1 MIQGTNSN
9 AGKSVLVAGL
19 CRAAANRGLSVQPFK
34 PQNMSNNAAAVEGG
48 GEIGRAQA
56 LQALAA
62 RVPLSVHHNPVL
74 LKPESNTRAQI
85 VVHGHPVGTLEA
97 ECFTTDRASLLE
109 PVLDSFE
116 LLGADADICIV
127 EGAGSPA
134 ETNLRAGDIANMG
147 FALAADVPVVLAGDI
162 DRGGVIAS
170 LVGTHVVLDDADRS
184 MIHGFLINKF
194 RGNVALFDAG
204 LDDITTR
211 TQWPSMGVVT
221 WSHDLAVL
229 PAEDAVELG
238 ERQTESG
245 DIHIAVPMLSRIAN
259 FDDVDPLRM
268 EDDVTVTMVPPGQPL
283 PVADVIL
290 IPGTKAT
297 LADMEFLRSQ
307 GWDLDIQAHVRR
319 GGRVVG
325 ICGGYQLLGSTIAD
339 PDGVE
344 GLAVEVPGLAL
355 LDVATTLH
363 ADKVTRP
370 VTGTHLASGHGFSG
384 YEIHVGRTDGPGST
398 GRPWLSID
406 GAASGATSSDGRI
419 VGTYVHGVFASDAF
433 RQAYLAEL
441 RPGRVSSSVRYDE
454 RVDVALDLWANQLEE
469 QLDVDQ
475 LLRIAARR
483 L

>member
-1 MIQGTNSN
+1 MEPMHAEIAQSN
-9 AGKSVLVAGL
+9 A
-19 CRAAANRGLSVQPFK
+19 
-34 PQNMSNNAAAVEGG
+34 
-48 GEIGRAQA
+48 
-56 LQALAA
+56 
-62 RVPLSVHHNPVL
+62 
-74 LKPESNTRAQI
+74 
-85 VVHGHPVGTLEA
+85 TLEA
-97 ECFTTDRASLLE
+97 ISSR
-109 PVLDSFE
+109 VLIVEDDE
-116 LLGADADICIV
+116 AIAAMVERTLAGAGMEADIARIGADADVCIV

-134 ETNLRAGDIANMG
+134 ETNLRTGDIANMG
-147 FALAADVPVVLAGDI
+147 FALAADVPVILAGDI

-204 LDDITTR
+204 LDDIATR
-211 TQWPSMGVVT
+211 TGWPSMGVVT

-238 ERQTESG
+238 ERRGGDG
-245 DIHIAVPMLSRIAN
+245 DIHIVVPMLSRIAN
-259 FDDVDPLRM
+259 FDDVDPLSL

-307 GWDLDIQAHVRR
+307 GWDLDIAAHVRR
-319 GGRVVG
+319 GGRIVG
-325 ICGGYQLLGSTIAD
+325 ICGGYQLLGSAIAD
-339 PDGVE
+339 PE
-344 GLAVEVPGLAL
+344 GIEGPAAEVAGLGL

-370 VTGTHLASGHGFSG
+370 VTGTHAASGQEVAG
-384 YEIHVGRTDGPGST
+384 YEIHVGRTDGPDT
-398 GRPWLSID
+398 KRPWLHID

-419 VGTYVHGVFASDAF
+419 VGSYVHGVFSSDAF

-441 RPGRVSSSVRYDE
+441 RPGRVSSSVQYNE
-454 RVDVALDLWANQLEE
+454 RVDLALDAWAAQLED
-469 QLDVDQ
+469 QLDIDEI
-475 LLRIAARR
+475 LRIATSRA
-483 L
+483 

>member
-62 RVPLSVHHNPVL
+62 RVPLSVDHNPVL

-97 ECFTTDRASLLE
+97 ERFTTDRASLLE
-109 PVLDSFE
+109 PVLQSFDSLGQQAD
-116 LLGADADICIV
+116 LLIV

-147 FALAADVPVVLAGDI
+147 FARAADVPVVLAGDI

-194 RGNVALFDAG
+194 RGNVGLFDAG
-204 LDDITTR
+204 LADISTR
-211 TQWPSMGVVT
+211 TGWPSLGVVT

-238 ERQTESG
+238 ERRADAS

-259 FDDVDPLRM
+259 FDDVDPLSL

-297 LADMEFLRSQ
+297 IADAEFLRSQ

-325 ICGGYQLLGSTIAD
+325 ICGGYQLLGTSIAD
-339 PDGVE
+339 PEGVE
-344 GLAVEVPGLAL
+344 GPAAEVAGLGL

-370 VTGTHLASGHGFSG
+370 VTGTHSASGHEVAG
-384 YEIHVGRTDGPGST
+384 YEIHVGQTDGPGAEH
-398 GRPWLSID
+398 PWLHID
-406 GAASGATSSDGRI
+406 GVASGATSSDGRI
-419 VGTYVHGVFASDAF
+419 VGSYVHGVFSSDAF

-454 RVDVALDLWANQLEE
+454 RVDVALDAWAGQLEE
-469 QLDVDQ
+469 QLDIDAM
-475 LLRIAARR
+475 LEIAARR
-483 L
+483 S